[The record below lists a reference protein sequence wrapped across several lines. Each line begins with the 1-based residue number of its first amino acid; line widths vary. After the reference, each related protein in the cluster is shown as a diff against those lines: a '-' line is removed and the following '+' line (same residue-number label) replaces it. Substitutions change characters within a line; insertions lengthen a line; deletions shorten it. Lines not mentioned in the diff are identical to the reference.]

1 VISVSRLNGEELFIN
16 PHLIET
22 IESTPDTVIVLTTA
36 KRMVV
41 KETAVEV
48 VSRIIR
54 YRQTINEP
62 MFRECDNGVS

>member
-1 VISVSRLNGEELFIN
+1 VISVSRLNGEEVFIN

-22 IESTPDTVIVLTTA
+22 IEATPDTVIALTTG

-41 KETAVEV
+41 KETASEV
-48 VSRIIR
+48 VSRIVR

-62 MFRECDNGVS
+62 TFREGDNGVS